1 MSADIGDRGDHTFL
15 LGLFAG
21 ACVGA
26 GLTLWLAPRVMN
38 EIRERVID
46 SANDL
51 NDRATDR
58 YQQATTRVADAV
70 DEVTKKVQ
78 GVRDD
83 MADTVIRGAQQVERI
98 ATAAK
103 A

>member
-1 MSADIGDRGDHTFL
+1 MSADTRDRDHTFL
-15 LGLFAG
+15 IGLVAG
-21 ACVGA
+21 ACLGA
-26 GLTLWLAPRVMN
+26 GLTLWLAPRVMG
-38 EIRERVID
+38 EIRDRVLD

-58 YQQATTRVADAV
+58 YQQAATRVTDAV
-70 DEVTKKVQ
+70 DEAARRVQ
-78 GVRDD
+78 DVRDG
-83 MADTVIRGAQQVERI
+83 MADTVIRGAQSVERA